1 MWAEKEKASA
11 ERGERVQA
19 DFGKEKEGN
28 KALH

>member
-11 ERGERVQA
+11 EREESVHV

-28 KALH
+28 EASH